1 MARRRIC
8 HVVLLLLAA
17 PALWAQL
24 HEHHTFQVAPL
35 DECKKFAE
43 LPPAELFQLRDHSQL
58 RQSKRRR
65 EMELR
70 SFLEFK
76 KKPKNETIPA
86 AAAAA
91 AAVQAAMWNSSR

>member
-8 HVVLLLLAA
+8 PAVLLLLAA
-17 PALWAQL
+17 PVLLAQL

-35 DECKKFAE
+35 DECKKLAE
-43 LPPAELFQLRDHSQL
+43 LPPAELFELRDHSQL

-65 EMELR
+65 KMELR

-76 KKPKNETIPA
+76 KNPKNDTI
-86 AAAAA
+86 
-91 AAVQAAMWNSSR
+91 QAAMWNSSR